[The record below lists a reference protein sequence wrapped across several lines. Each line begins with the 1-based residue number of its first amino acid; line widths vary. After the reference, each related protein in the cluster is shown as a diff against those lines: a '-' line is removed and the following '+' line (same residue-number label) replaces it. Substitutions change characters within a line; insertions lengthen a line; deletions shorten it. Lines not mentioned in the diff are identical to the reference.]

1 MGKALATAV
10 CIVISALGAA
20 TPALGQGGTNRG
32 YCYASQYASG
42 SIQKLWVSN
51 PYAPPAS
58 SPDTAQ
64 ADFAAFMVKYG
75 VKAHQA
81 HCDSGYNG
89 PAVAEQA
96 KRKLIAETKD
106 AGAQVIEVD
115 WPK

>member
-1 MGKALATAV
+1 MRKLLATAV
-10 CIVISALGAA
+10 CVGVAALGAA
-20 TPALGQGGTNRG
+20 TPAVGQGGTNHG
-32 YCYASQYASG
+32 YCYASLYASG

-51 PYAPPAS
+51 PYAPPAG

-64 ADFAAFMVKYG
+64 ADFAAFMAKYG
-75 VKAHQA
+75 VKPHQA
-81 HCDSGYNG
+81 HCNSGYNG

-96 KRKLIAETKD
+96 KGKLIAETKG